1 MMMCAKIVAYAQ
13 IVEPYVLIVEIIV
26 PTVQIRFVILAA
38 LAQTVQIYV

>member
-13 IVEPYVLIVEIIV
+13 TVEPYVLIVETIV
-26 PTVQIRFVILAA
+26 PTVQIHFVTLAA